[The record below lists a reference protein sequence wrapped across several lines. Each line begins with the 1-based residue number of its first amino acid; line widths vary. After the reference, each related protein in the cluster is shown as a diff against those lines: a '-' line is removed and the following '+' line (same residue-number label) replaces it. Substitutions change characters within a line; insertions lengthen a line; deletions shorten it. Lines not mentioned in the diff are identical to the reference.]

1 MTDTFNKILQISL
14 YVILAISVILFVLF
28 YIKGESMT
36 NTVIYWAYILL
47 AITVLLLIGFPIV
60 FFFKNPRK
68 GLTVLFVL
76 IGFII
81 LFGISYLLASDATNA
96 VVYEKMRI
104 TANISRFIGAGLI
117 MMYIL
122 TGIAVLSLIYTGIVN
137 AFK

>member
-47 AITVLLLIGFPIV
+47 AITVLLLIGFPIA
-60 FFFKNPRK
+60 FFIKNPRK

-96 VVYEKMRI
+96 VVYEKMHI
-104 TANISRFIGAGLI
+104 TANISRLIGAGLI

-122 TGIAVLSLIYTGIVN
+122 TGITVLSLIYTGIVN

>member
-47 AITVLLLIGFPIV
+47 AITVLLLIGFPIA
-60 FFFKNPRK
+60 FFIKNPRK

-122 TGIAVLSLIYTGIVN
+122 TGIAVLSLIYAGIVN

>member
-47 AITVLLLIGFPIV
+47 AITVLLLIGFPIA
-60 FFFKNPRK
+60 FFIKNPRK

-96 VVYEKMRI
+96 VVYEKMHI
-104 TANISRFIGAGLI
+104 TANTSRFIGAGLI

-122 TGIAVLSLIYTGIVN
+122 TGITVLSLIYTGIVN